1 MSADSR
7 PTGKPRPIGEPRRI
21 AALRPTQAGRRR
33 ADRLVRGVCLLAGAL
48 AVLPLVMVIAF
59 LLVEGLR
66 AWSPAFL
73 VTPPAGLTSPGGGA
87 LHAILGT
94 VEMVGLALLIATPLG
109 LAVALYVVE
118 YRAGRLAIVVRTA
131 VDLVAGIPSI
141 VIGLF
146 IYALV
151 VLTMGHFSGFAGAL
165 ALALIMLPIIART
178 SEEMLKIVPRRL
190 REGTMALAMPRWRA
204 IASVYLP
211 TVAAGITTGIV
222 LAVSRAVG
230 ETAPLIFTALGSNFV
245 QPDIGQPMSALPL
258 YMFQNALNI
267 GFPAARERA
276 WAAGLTLVAIV
287 LAFNLLGRWLSSRV
301 AVGGTRQ

>member
-1 MSADSR
+1 MSA
-7 PTGKPRPIGEPRRI
+7 E
-21 AALRPTQAGRRR
+21 LRPTQPRRRR
-33 ADRLVRGVCLLAGAL
+33 ANAVMRGTFMLAGIL
-48 AVLPLVMVIAF
+48 AVLPLLMVIAY

-73 VTPPAGLTSPGGGA
+73 VTPPAGLTSAGGGA

-94 VEMVGLALLIATPLG
+94 VEMTGLALLIATPFG

-118 YRAGRLAIVVRTA
+118 YRAGRLALAVRTA
-131 VDLVAGIPSI
+131 VDLMAGIPSI

-151 VLTMGHFSGFAGAL
+151 VLTMGHFSGLAGAL

-204 IASVYLP
+204 ITSVYLP

-222 LAVSRAVG
+222 LAVSRAIG
-230 ETAPLIFTALGSNFV
+230 ETAPLLFTALGSNFV

-276 WAAGLTLVAIV
+276 WAAGLTLVVIV
-287 LAFNLLGRWLSSRV
+287 LAFNLVGRWLSARV
-301 AVGGTRQ
+301 TTREGRP